1 MRKPETDTEL
11 TNADEVQPSDGT
23 ARRQNS
29 ARARLAEECLISV
42 GTFRVRRK
50 GTWQTAGAIEWRS
63 ERTGRLAGI
72 ARYRINGI
80 PGAEPRRKFPA
91 NSAGAP
97 VLVLA
102 TGDFAQTIYFRSSAV
117 TYGRR
122 FYFACDCGRK
132 CGKLFLP
139 PGGNRFT
146 CRWCHKL
153 RYDSQRHECDWF
165 YRPLAASTGVKKRIL
180 KKFYHA
186 IGDSVLNEI
195 YGRAHRAPA

>member
-11 TNADEVQPSDGT
+11 TSADEVQPSDGT

-29 ARARLAEECLISV
+29 ARARLAEECLWISV

-63 ERTGRLAGI
+63 ERTGRLAGV
-72 ARYRINGI
+72 ARYRINWI
-80 PGAEPRRKFPA
+80 PEAEPQRKFPA

-102 TGDFAQTIYFRSSAV
+102 TADFAQTIYFRSSAV

-122 FYFACDCGRK
+122 FYFVCECGRC
-132 CGKLFLP
+132 CGKLFFP
-139 PGGNRFT
+139 PGANRFA
-146 CRWCHKL
+146 CRSCHRL

-165 YRPLAASTGVKKRIL
+165 YRPLAPSSQIPKRIL
-180 KKFYHA
+180 KGFFHR
-186 IGDSVLNEI
+186 IGNAVLREMLI
-195 YGRAHRAPA
+195 APEDNV